1 MELRSGNNALQLILA
16 QKDELIEK
24 LTQEKIELKN
34 SLSLNQGEEVVRL
47 EAMNAELKKEYA
59 QALKQIEQLNKKMA
73 EMRNEMQMAPPVE
86 TMEDVSERE
95 AKLLAEVQ
103 KLLDQKTK
111 LQQMYDSVNEM
122 NKALRHKAGQVF
134 ISALGGGI
142 KLGSGVAKGNEKANL
157 EDEEAVVRM
166 LKKIDEQ
173 KTFHGDL
180 LTRLKKSG
188 YQGLLNQK

>member
-1 MELRSGNNALQLILA
+1 MTNIDKNKANRDALPEQLLANIKDKADQETDKALKKNDVETVQDLLDIRQEVMELRSGNNALQLILA

-86 TMEDVSERE
+86 TMEDVSEKE

-103 KLLDQKTK
+103 KLLDQKKK

-122 NKALRHKAGQVF
+122 NKALRHKAG
-134 ISALGGGI
+134 
-142 KLGSGVAKGNEKANL
+142 
-157 EDEEAVVRM
+157 
-166 LKKIDEQ
+166 
-173 KTFHGDL
+173 
-180 LTRLKKSG
+180 
-188 YQGLLNQK
+188 